1 MSFLFD
7 TYSGLRE
14 TMALTWKSPRGASK
28 PNSLMSMNSSGIRRC
43 PNAGCGGTEFVEST
57 ASGDRACVLCGV
69 VIEENNVVSSVQFS
83 ESGGTSTV
91 VGQFVSGD
99 KGRPSGG
106 GAAGRARGRFGYNR
120 DSRETTI
127 QNGKKKIVQVQKPL

>member
-1 MSFLFD
+1 MSFN
-7 TYSGLRE
+7 
-14 TMALTWKSPRGASK
+14 WKAPKLATESK
-28 PNSLMSMNSSGIRRC
+28 PSSSSSSGGVLRC
-43 PNAGCGGTEFVEST
+43 PNAGCGGTEFVDYA
-57 ASGDRACVLCGV
+57 ASGDRACVQCGV

-99 KGRPSGG
+99 KGRATGGSGRSN
-106 GAAGRARGRFGYNR
+106 RARGRFGYSR

-127 QNGKKKIVQVQKPL
+127 QNGRKMIVQVCFLYSDFA